1 MAAGLNT
8 RPKPDR
14 GPGVA
19 HPFGD
24 DYAIF
29 DNQSGVSF
37 VRDPSLLRN
46 IRALPYPVEV
56 GGVKDDPDPLRADY
70 DGDLGDFGRVY
81 LVPNAVAQVLAQ
93 VTCQDRKYPV
103 RLLGKV
109 DEPAKYVVSLPTST
123 LTFDALPGWKT
134 HPAANIREWAS
145 KTHSPPALGPVTA
158 SHNPLCASQSDLGVK
173 SKTVKTQNLHTERV
187 VAAPAPVVAG
197 GRTQVRCSTHSDSTS
212 LTRLSQRL
220 ES

>member
-37 VRDPSLLRN
+37 VRDASLLRN
-46 IRALPYPVEV
+46 IRPLPHPVEI

-81 LVPNAVAQVLAQ
+81 LVPNAVAQILAQ

-103 RLLGKV
+103 RLWRQKSQHPRCWHPKV
-109 DEPAKYVVSLPTST
+109 AFHRAMK
-123 LTFDALPGWKT
+123 
-134 HPAANIREWAS
+134 
-145 KTHSPPALGPVTA
+145 
-158 SHNPLCASQSDLGVK
+158 SQPK
-173 SKTVKTQNLHTERV
+173 ARLHR
-187 VAAPAPVVAG
+187 AM
-197 GRTQVRCSTHSDSTS
+197 
-212 LTRLSQRL
+212 
-220 ES
+220 

>member
-1 MAAGLNT
+1 VSEKAAENCSGGVRAPLEDPLVGLGSGVGHHCMAAGLNT

-29 DNQSGVSF
+29 DNQSGISF
-37 VRDPSLLRN
+37 VRDASRLRN
-46 IRALPYPVEV
+46 IRALPHPVEV
-56 GGVKDDPDPLRADY
+56 GGVKDDPDPLR
-70 DGDLGDFGRVY
+70 DLGDFGRVY

-123 LTFDALPGWKT
+123 STFDALPGWKT

-145 KTHSPPALGPVTA
+145 KTHSTGP
-158 SHNPLCASQSDLGVK
+158 CAGSF
-173 SKTVKTQNLHTERV
+173 
-187 VAAPAPVVAG
+187 
-197 GRTQVRCSTHSDSTS
+197 
-212 LTRLSQRL
+212 
-220 ES
+220 